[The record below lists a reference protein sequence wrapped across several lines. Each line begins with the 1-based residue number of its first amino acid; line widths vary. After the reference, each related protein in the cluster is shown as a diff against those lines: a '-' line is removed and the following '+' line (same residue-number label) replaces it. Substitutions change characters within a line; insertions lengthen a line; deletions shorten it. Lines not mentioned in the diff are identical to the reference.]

1 MSSLRLPGTA
11 ASAGVGS
18 AFSPAGSASGLPI
31 FAVSSFSMLE
41 SLQTGHE
48 SRPRDFWLSKSSDD
62 ANHHS
67 KRWRSGQISSKT
79 ITFAFPGKHS
89 TAPERDPAVSRGDPS
104 GINPRGAQ
112 RSQRDPEDDDRR
124 ARDAAH
130 GPAAR
135 GDVPRPRPALLENRM
150 RNHPHGEGDAERD
163 QDKIVQIPQDRN
175 EIRDEIDGA
184 QRISR
189 DCGHQELRVPRRA
202 WMTRGEIE
210 CNGLGLEIARALAE
224 S

>member
-1 MSSLRLPGTA
+1 MTSCRLRGRA
-11 ASAGVGS
+11 AGAVGGC
-18 AFSPAGSASGLPI
+18 AFSRGGSASGLPI

-62 ANHHS
+62 ANHPS

-112 RSQRDPEDDDRR
+112 RSQGDPEDDDHRP
-124 ARDAAH
+124 RDTAH

-135 GDVPRPRPALLENRM
+135 DDVLGPRPALLENRM
-150 RNHPHGEGDAERD
+150 
-163 QDKIVQIPQDRN
+163 
-175 EIRDEIDGA
+175 
-184 QRISR
+184 
-189 DCGHQELRVPRRA
+189 
-202 WMTRGEIE
+202 
-210 CNGLGLEIARALAE
+210 
-224 S
+224 